1 MSKSKDYLTRIVVL
15 RYRNVAIVL
24 LVVRQNVMV
33 VVTSF
38 VAAKKWAV
46 KADLVAL
53 QVKNAGQSCC

>member
-46 KADLVAL
+46 KAGLVAL